1 MNGNTSANAPAF
13 TPDEA
18 FQQACL
24 AFSRPKRIAASP
36 VERALL
42 DQAHCSTHRHA
53 NQEVQVWTIGS
64 GPRVLLVHGWDSRG
78 SHLAAFVEP
87 LLRAG
92 FTVTLFDLPAHG
104 DSSGEHS
111 SVVHASQALLSLTR
125 ELGDV
130 QALIAHS
137 IGSAAALIAFQQGLK
152 VKTSVH
158 LCGPSSLS
166 FMTKLQARGFG
177 LDKAQSENF
186 HRWVEDFIGQSTASV
201 DLESL
206 LDGLRHR
213 ALIMHDPQDNV
224 VPAAA
229 SQALHDAWPGSELVT
244 LEGLGHR
251 RVLTDSDV
259 ITRAVTHVS
268 QQLAAGKAP

>member
-1 MNGNTSANAPAF
+1 MNGQTFSNTTAYTTGDAL
-13 TPDEA
+13 EL
-18 FQQACL
+18 ACR

-36 VERALL
+36 AERVWLE
-42 DQAHCSTHRHA
+42 QARHSTHLHA
-53 NQEVQVWTIGS
+53 DQEIQLWTLGT

-78 SHLAAFVEP
+78 SHLAAFIEP

-92 FTVTLFDLPAHG
+92 FAVTLFDLPAHG
-104 DSSGEHS
+104 DSSGDHS

-130 QALIAHS
+130 QAVIAHS
-137 IGSAAALIAFQQGLK
+137 IGSAAALIAFQQGLQ
-152 VKTSVH
+152 VKASVH

-166 FMTKLQARGFG
+166 AMVGLQARGFG
-177 LDKAQSENF
+177 LNPAQSEAF
-186 HRWVEDFIGQSTASV
+186 QRWVEDFIGQPTQSV
-201 DLESL
+201 DLPSL

-213 ALIMHDPQDNV
+213 ALIMHDPEDKV

-229 SQALHDAWPGSELVT
+229 SQDLHAAWPGSELVT
-244 LEGLGHR
+244 LQGLGHR
-251 RVLTDSDV
+251 RVLTDTQV

-268 QQLAAGKAP
+268 QQLVASTAP

>member
-1 MNGNTSANAPAF
+1 MNSITAANAPTFSA
-13 TPDEA
+13 DQI
-18 FQQACL
+18 FQQACR
-24 AFSRPKRIAASP
+24 AFSRPRRIAASP
-36 VERALL
+36 AEQELL
-42 DQAHCSTHRHA
+42 AQASHSVHRHA
-53 NQEVQVWTIGS
+53 DQEIQVWTLGS

-92 FTVTLFDLPAHG
+92 FAVTLFDLPAHG
-104 DSSGEHS
+104 DSSGDHS

-130 QALIAHS
+130 QAVIAHS
-137 IGSAAALIAFQQGLK
+137 IGSAAALIAFQQGLQ
-152 VKTSVH
+152 VKASVH

-166 FMTKLQARGFG
+166 AMVKLQARGFS
-177 LDKAQSENF
+177 LNPAQSEAF
-186 HRWVEDFIGQSTASV
+186 QRWVEDFIGQPTQSV
-201 DLESL
+201 DLPSL

-213 ALIMHDPQDNV
+213 ALIMHDPEDKV

-229 SQALHDAWPGSELVT
+229 SQDLHAAWPGSELVT
-244 LEGLGHR
+244 LQGLGHR
-251 RVLTDSDV
+251 RVLTDTQV

-268 QQLAAGKAP
+268 QQLVASTAP